1 MRVDNMQRVPN
12 KDVAALWSR
21 SEEARSH
28 NKQLWTDGSNLFSYN
43 LRIGA
48 TTNEGKKVVFDFTSP
63 AGHFT
68 SMTTS
73 QLVGLAKPHADT
85 VMSPSVADGIESL
98 R

>member
-1 MRVDNMQRVPN
+1 MQKVPN
-12 KDVAALWSR
+12 REVATLWSR

-28 NKQLWTDGSNLFSYN
+28 TKQFWTDGKNLFSYN
-43 LRIGA
+43 LRIG
-48 TTNEGKKVVFDFTSP
+48 TTTTEGKKIVFDFTSP

-73 QLVGLAKPHADT
+73 QHVGLAKPHADT
-85 VMSPSVADGIESL
+85 VMSPSIADSIDSL